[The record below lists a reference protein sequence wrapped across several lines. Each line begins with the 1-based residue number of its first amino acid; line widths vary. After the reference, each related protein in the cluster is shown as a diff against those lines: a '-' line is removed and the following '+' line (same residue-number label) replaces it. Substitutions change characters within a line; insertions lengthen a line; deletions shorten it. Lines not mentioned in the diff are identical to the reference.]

1 MKRRT
6 YLGAAGGGL
15 VALSGC
21 LGAVAGRVTNTAAT
35 PAFLLPGGGDCDDG
49 DVCRRP
55 HLVRALDTEV
65 DSGNPALGTVRVRGW
80 LTGSQLRATSHNAS
94 RSNRSRGA
102 AAPGDGGDGDGAD
115 DGEKAQDYNSSR
127 SNRPRTTR
135 ADADADADGVD
146 DGGDADRAQN
156 HNSSR
161 SNRTRGAASPA
172 DDDSDGDGYGDP
184 SASGATNHNTTRS
197 NRTRP
202 VGGEG
207 DGSDESIDLDRAFAY
222 LDGDGVVVGET
233 FVVTAPVVDL
243 PGLADPSESATPAD
257 YVKNMVSG
265 ARAASPT
272 GDETVLRN
280 LTTPTA
286 VAGINKASPLLYR
299 SAPGDGDDILV
310 GDYLVSDLPGSTA
323 ATEQSQPVVGRCV
336 ATLADGVRLPV
347 LVSVQRLVHEGDH
360 VFVASWV
367 VDEARLFGN
376 AATVLT
382 AGRRTPV
389 SVVEPGSRAPAAD
402 AGRVT
407 RTPDGAPG
415 AAMSERMMDVARA
428 GRRSDAGPHG
438 DDDWMGLFVVPID
451 APLGHLAHEDG
462 IEYTD
467 AWETAVGR

>member
-80 LTGSQLRATSHNAS
+80 LTGGQLRATSHNAS

-102 AAPGDGGDGDGAD
+102 AAPDGDGDDAGET
-115 DGEKAQDYNSSR
+115 DGN
-127 SNRPRTTR
+127 
-135 ADADADADGVD
+135 
-146 DGGDADRAQN
+146 RAQN

-222 LDGDGVVVGET
+222 LDGDDDGDGVVVGET

-265 ARAASPT
+265 ARAASPANE
-272 GDETVLRN
+272 ETVLRD

-310 GDYLVSDLPGSTA
+310 GDYLVSDLSGSTA

-389 SVVEPGSRAPAAD
+389 SVVEPGARAPAAD
-402 AGRVT
+402 AGRVL
-407 RTPDGAPG
+407 RTPDGAPDERT
-415 AAMSERMMDVARA
+415 SERMMDVARA
-428 GRRSDAGPHG
+428 GRRTDAGPHG